1 MLYEAV
7 TVPVVGFARNRSG
20 FDAWQ
25 LYHRFDPSYVI
36 PTPMPDWQSWLKV
49 TLPTRSPVAAFAG
62 PAPATAISSELSKPI
77 MTTHSR
83 GLNPSIMKDPLL
95 LKCPPSRT

>member
-62 PAPATAISSELSKPI
+62 LAPAVTTNPELTSKPI
-77 MTTHSR
+77 MTTYSR
-83 GLNPSIMKDPLL
+83 GLNLSITRNPL
-95 LKCPPSRT
+95 SS